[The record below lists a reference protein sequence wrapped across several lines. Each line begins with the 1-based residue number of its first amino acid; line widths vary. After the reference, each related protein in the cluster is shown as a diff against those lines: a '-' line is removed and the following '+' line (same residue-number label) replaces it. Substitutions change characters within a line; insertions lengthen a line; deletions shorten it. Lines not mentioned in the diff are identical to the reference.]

1 MEEEIGLRRRRAK
14 YRAWA
19 EWNVGRGFLRTTIG
33 VVGVSNWMAS
43 RSQWVELF
51 SLKLSG
57 RRVISCERA
66 RSRKWCQRE
75 VGSGGREGS
84 GALWAVARRQRTS

>member
-43 RSQWVELF
+43 RSQ
-51 SLKLSG
+51 
-57 RRVISCERA
+57 
-66 RSRKWCQRE
+66 
-75 VGSGGREGS
+75 
-84 GALWAVARRQRTS
+84 